1 MAFGFRLEYAREKI
15 ILLVLALLFV
25 PIAQCAP
32 DRSFHLLE
40 TSIAN
45 IHKAMQAGIL
55 TCHDLVQ
62 QYLNR
67 IQAYDQQGPA
77 IHSMLYINPGS
88 LEQADAMDREFKQT
102 HKLKPLGCI
111 PILLKDNFDT
121 ADMPTTA
128 GAITL
133 KGAQPERDAFAVTQ
147 LRQAGAL
154 ILGKT
159 NMSEFATGG
168 ISASSLG
175 GQVKNPYDLTRT
187 PGGSSGG
194 TGAAVAANFATAGTG
209 SDTGG
214 SIRSP
219 ASATSLVGLRPT
231 RGLISRD
238 GIVPV
243 SFTQDT
249 IGPMTRNVADAATL
263 LDAMVGYDS
272 NDPVTALSVGNIPK
286 TYTAFLQNGLKGAR
300 LGILTNAFGR
310 GPEHEEVNQV
320 MSKAIDVLKA
330 QGAVI
335 VPIEDPVLDIET
347 LTANFRMNE
356 PEFKAALNRYL
367 EQQGPH
373 VPVHSLAEIIA
384 SGQYYKPTLE
394 KFFSITQSYEDG
406 PNSADY
412 KDRRIKMEEIKIEV
426 ANLMAKNQLD
436 ALVYPHQKCLVLPV
450 GATFQKDRNGV
461 IAALTGFP
469 AIEVPAG
476 YSNPTANAP
485 IGVPVGM
492 ELLGRAWAEPELI
505 KLAFGFEQA
514 SHLRKPPP
522 STPDLPVPQRLRN

>member
-1 MAFGFRLEYAREKI
+1 MRFKIPAFLCAL
-15 ILLVLALLFV
+15 LLVPFAD
-25 PIAQCAP
+25 CAP
-32 DRSFHLLE
+32 DSSFRLME
-40 TSIAN
+40 ASIAD
-45 IHKAMQAGIL
+45 IHKALRAGTL
-55 TCHDLVQ
+55 RCHDLVQ
-62 QYLNR
+62 QYLDR
-67 IQAYDQQGPA
+67 IRAYDQQGPA
-77 IHSMLYINPGS
+77 LKSMLYVNPQS
-88 LEQADAMDREFKQT
+88 LQQADAMDREFRST
-102 HKLKPLGCI
+102 HKLKPLSCV
-111 PILLKDNFDT
+111 PMVLKDNFDT

-128 GAITL
+128 GSLTL
-133 KGAQPERDAFAVTQ
+133 QGAQPESDAFAVKR

-154 ILGKT
+154 ILGKA

-194 TGAAVAANFATAGTG
+194 TGAAVAANFAAVGTG

-249 IGPMTRNVADAATL
+249 IGPMTRNVADTASL
-263 LDAMVGYDS
+263 LDAMVGYDP

-300 LGILTNAFGR
+300 LGVLTNLFGS
-310 GPEHEEVNQV
+310 GPEYDEVNQV
-320 MSKAIDVLKA
+320 MAKAIDALKK

-335 VPIEDPVLDIET
+335 VRLEDPALET
-347 LTANFRMNE
+347 GLLTAKFRLNE
-356 PEFKAALNRYL
+356 PEFKAALNHYL
-367 EQQGPH
+367 QQQGSH
-373 VPVHSLAEIIA
+373 VPVHSLEEIIA
-384 SGQYYKPTLE
+384 SGQYHKPTLE
-394 KFFSITQSYEDG
+394 KFFAAAQSYEDG

-412 KDRRIKMEEIKIEV
+412 KDRRMRMDEIKIEV
-426 ANLMAKNQLD
+426 ADLMAKNNLD
-436 ALVYPHQKCLVLPV
+436 ALVYPHQKCLVLPI
-450 GATFQKDRNGV
+450 GATFQKDRNGIV
-461 IAALTGFP
+461 AALAGFP

-476 YSNPTANAP
+476 FSTPTADAP

-492 ELLGRAWAEPELI
+492 EFLGRAWAEPELI

-514 SHLRKPPP
+514 THLRKAPD
-522 STPDLPVPQRLRN
+522 STPALAASPGARSH